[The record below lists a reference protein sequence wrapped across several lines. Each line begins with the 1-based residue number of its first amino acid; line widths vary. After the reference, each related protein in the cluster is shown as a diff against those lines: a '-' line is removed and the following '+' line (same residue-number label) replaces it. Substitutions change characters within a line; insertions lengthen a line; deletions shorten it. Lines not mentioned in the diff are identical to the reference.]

1 MLNQYTTPLLQ
12 NEISKKLCFVKKDL
26 LFYQEVVFS
35 KLSSI
40 EFKGK
45 YKNNDFRLFVPL
57 WCTLLKLQEQTFK
70 FTSFIRYIK

>member
-12 NEISKKLCFVKKDL
+12 NEISKNLCFVKKKEKL
-26 LFYQEVVFS
+26 LCTLHQVVFS

-45 YKNNDFRLFVPL
+45 YKNSDFRLFVPL
-57 WCTLLKLQEQTFK
+57 
-70 FTSFIRYIK
+70 

>member
-12 NEISKKLCFVKKDL
+12 NETSKNLCFVKKKKKNCS
-26 LFYQEVVFS
+26 FYNEVVFS

-57 WCTLLKLQEQTFK
+57 
-70 FTSFIRYIK
+70 

>member
-57 WCTLLKLQEQTFK
+57 
-70 FTSFIRYIK
+70 